1 MLRHLSQPHA
11 TTYISSHTEVFYKKV
26 FLKILQKLQENI
38 CVVVSYSYNFNKKE
52 ALARGVLWILRNF
65 QEHLLYRAPAA
76 ADSGPIFTWT
86 NTNIH
91 TSADDIAGKF

>member
-1 MLRHLSQPHA
+1 MNTIFRNKFLSFDILSNLSLTAMLRHLSQPHA

-52 ALARGVLWILRNF
+52 ALARGVL
-65 QEHLLYRAPAA
+65 
-76 ADSGPIFTWT
+76 
-86 NTNIH
+86 
-91 TSADDIAGKF
+91 